1 VTNCSPVTDV
11 MPSER
16 RFHPLTVLFA
26 LGGELRNFIAPIL
39 FATFTARSRGGDM
52 QNWFLIFMIPSV
64 LIAASRYWF
73 STYRYAETELVVRT
87 GVFFKNE
94 RHIPYARIQS
104 VDAKQ
109 NVFHRFFK
117 VVDVK
122 VQTGTGGE
130 EEATLSVLP
139 FEALEE
145 MRARVF
151 EGKRAAAGVASP
163 EGDVAGDSSVAAVDS
178 APVPVGTTILHLPIR
193 ETALSGLLDNRGW
206 VVIGAASGL
215 FWESGFMDRYTDR
228 FESLQS
234 FAQTS
239 WTIVAAIAVGLF
251 VVSPLLSVVWAVVRL
266 HGFTLTRRGE
276 ELLTEYGALTRVTG
290 TVPLRRVQAVK
301 IVRSPGQLLTGR
313 ASIRLETAGGGAQ
326 GANSSEW
333 VAPIIHVEKV
343 SAFVTGLLP
352 DVNLDLVDWQPADS
366 RAGERRMRLAAYV
379 AIVIGALSAN
389 WLEWYWAVAVTA
401 VLATWGVVSARQYVR
416 NLGWARNEHAIYF
429 RSGWLSKSVTVVPV
443 PKVQAVTFQES
454 PFDRRWQMASVSVD
468 TAGAGAHA
476 IDVPYLPRAV
486 AEALRLAVATQA
498 AATTYRW

>member
-1 VTNCSPVTDV
+1 

-39 FATFTARSRGGDM
+39 FASFTARSRGGDM

-87 GVFFKNE
+87 GIFFKNE

-117 VVDVK
+117 VVDVR

-130 EEATLSVLP
+130 VEATLSVLP

-145 MRARVF
+145 MRSRVF
-151 EGKRAAAGVASP
+151 EGKRVAGVSP
-163 EGDVAGDSSVAAVDS
+163 SIPVDVAP
-178 APVPVGTTILHLPIR
+178 APAGETILHLPMR

-206 VVIGAASGL
+206 VVIGAATGL
-215 FWESGFMDRYTDR
+215 VWESGFVDRFTDR

-234 FAQTS
+234 FTQTS

-251 VVSPLLSVVWAVVRL
+251 VVSPILSVVWAAVRL

-276 ELLTEYGALTRVTG
+276 ELFTEYGALTRVTG

-313 ASIRLETAGGGAQ
+313 ASIRLETAGDAGKGAS
-326 GANSSEW
+326 GSEREW
-333 VAPIIHVEKV
+333 VAPIIHAARVPDFV
-343 SAFVTGLLP
+343 SGLLP
-352 DVNLDLVDWQPADS
+352 EVRLNEVEWMPADP
-366 RAGERRMRLAAYV
+366 RAGQRRVRLAVYFALV
-379 AIVIGALSAN
+379 MGAVTGF
-389 WLEWYWAVAVTA
+389 WLAWYWAAAVTA
-401 VLATWGVVSARQYVR
+401 VFCAWGVIGARQYVR
-416 NLGWARNEHAIYF
+416 NLGWARTEQAIYF
-429 RSGWLSKSVTVVPV
+429 RSGWLWKAVTIVPV
-443 PKVQAVTFQES
+443 PKVQAVQLQES
-454 PFDRRWQMASVSVD
+454 PFDRRWQMASVAVD

-476 IDVPYLPRAV
+476 IDVPYLSRAV
-486 AEALRLAVATQA
+486 AEQLRTAVAAQA

>member
-1 VTNCSPVTDV
+1 

-26 LGGELRNFIAPIL
+26 LGGELRNFLAPIL
-39 FATFTARSRGGDM
+39 FASFTARSRGGDM
-52 QNWFLIFMIPSV
+52 QNWFLLFMIPSV

-87 GVFFKNE
+87 GIFFKNE

-130 EEATLSVLP
+130 AEATLSVLP

-145 MRARVF
+145 MRSRVF
-151 EGKRAAAGVASP
+151 EGKQAAA
-163 EGDVAGDSSVAAVDS
+163 
-178 APVPVGTTILHLPIR
+178 APVEAAPLPAGETILHLPVR

-206 VVIGAASGL
+206 VVIGAATAL
-215 FWESGFMDRYTDR
+215 VWESGFFDRFMDQ

-234 FAQTS
+234 LTQAS
-239 WTIVAAIAVGLF
+239 WTMAAAIAVGLF
-251 VVSPLLSVVWAVVRL
+251 VVSPILSVIWAVVRL
-266 HGFTLTRRGE
+266 HGFTLTRRGQ

-301 IVRSPGQLLTGR
+301 IVRSPGQLIAGR
-313 ASIRLETAGGGAQ
+313 ASIRLETAGGGATT
-326 GANSSEW
+326 ANVSEREW
-333 VAPIIHVEKV
+333 VAPIIHAARVPD
-343 SAFVTGLLP
+343 FVRGLLP
-352 DVNLDLVDWQPADS
+352 DVQLSEVAWMPADA
-366 RAGERRMRLAAYV
+366 RAGQRRVRFAIYV
-379 AIVIGALSAN
+379 SLVMGAVTGI
-389 WLEWYWAVAVTA
+389 WLEWYWAATVTA
-401 VLATWGVVSARQYVR
+401 VFCTWGVIGARQYVK
-416 NLGWARNEHAIYF
+416 NLGWARTEHAIYF
-429 RSGWLSKSVTVVPV
+429 RSGWLWKAVTVVPV
-443 PKVQAVTFQES
+443 PKVQAVELHES
-454 PFDRRWQMASVSVD
+454 PFDRRWQMASVAVD
-468 TAGAGAHA
+468 TAGAGAHP
-476 IDVPYLPRAV
+476 IHVPYLSRAAAEQLRTAV
-486 AEALRLAVATQA
+486 AAQA

>member
-1 VTNCSPVTDV
+1 

-26 LGGELRNFIAPIL
+26 LGGELRTFIAPIL
-39 FATFTARSRGGDM
+39 FASFTARSRGGDM

-87 GVFFKNE
+87 GIFFKNE

-109 NVFHRFFK
+109 NVFHRLFK

-130 EEATLSVLP
+130 AEATLSVLP

-145 MRARVF
+145 MRSRVF
-151 EGKRAAAGVASP
+151 EGKRAAGVA
-163 EGDVAGDSSVAAVDS
+163 VAAAEVAVEGGPS
-178 APVPVGTTILHLPIR
+178 EAAIAPVAVPIGETILHLPTR

-215 FWESGFMDRYTDR
+215 FWESGFVDR
-228 FESLQS
+228 FESLES
-234 FAQTS
+234 LPQTS
-239 WTIVAAIAVGLF
+239 WTIVAAIAAGLF
-251 VVSPLLSVVWAVVRL
+251 IVSPILSVVWAAVRL
-266 HGFTLTRRGE
+266 HGFTLTRRGG

-301 IVRSPGQLLTGR
+301 VVRSPGHLLTGR
-313 ASIRLETAGGGAQ
+313 AAIRLETAGGGAQ
-326 GANSSEW
+326 GTNSSEW
-333 VAPIIHVEKV
+333 VAPIIHVDKV

-352 DVNLDLVDWQPADS
+352 DVNLDRVDWQPADD
-366 RAGERRMRLAAYV
+366 RAGQRRMRLAVYFALVVGAISAY
-379 AIVIGALSAN
+379 
-389 WLEWYWAVAVTA
+389 WLEWHWATAVTA
-401 VLATWGVVSARQYVR
+401 VVGSWGVVGARQYVR
-416 NLGWARNEHAIYF
+416 NLGWARTEHAIYF
-429 RSGWLSKSVTVVPV
+429 RSGWLWKSVTIVPV
-443 PKVQAVTFQES
+443 TKVQAVSFQES
-454 PFDRRWQMASVSVD
+454 PFDRRWQMASVAVD

-476 IDVPYLPRAV
+476 IDVPYLSRAV
-486 AEALRLAVATQA
+486 AEELRLAVATQA

>member
-1 VTNCSPVTDV
+1 

-39 FATFTARSRGGDM
+39 FASFTAGSRGGNM

-87 GVFFKNE
+87 GIFFKNE

-109 NVFHRFFK
+109 NVFHRLFK

-130 EEATLSVLP
+130 VEATLSVLP

-151 EGKRAAAGVASP
+151 EGKRVAGVAAA
-163 EGDVAGDSSVAAVDS
+163 EVAAEESPAVAVDV
-178 APVPVGTTILHLPIR
+178 APVPSGETILHLPMR

-206 VVIGAASGL
+206 VVIGAATGL
-215 FWESGFMDRYTDR
+215 VWESGFADR

-234 FAQTS
+234 LPQTS
-239 WTIVAAIAVGLF
+239 WTIVAAVAAGLF

-301 IVRSPGQLLTGR
+301 IVRSPGQLLAGR
-313 ASIRLETAGGGAQ
+313 ASIRLETAGGAAQ
-326 GANSSEW
+326 GANVSEREW
-333 VAPIIHVEKV
+333 VAPIIHAARVPD
-343 SAFVTGLLP
+343 FVTGLLP
-352 DVNLDLVDWQPADS
+352 DVRLNEVEWMPADA
-366 RAGERRMRLAAYV
+366 RAGQRRVRLAIYV
-379 AIVIGALSAN
+379 ALVMGAFSGI
-389 WLEWYWAVAVTA
+389 WLAWYWAAA
-401 VLATWGVVSARQYVR
+401 ATVVFCAWGVIGARQYVR
-416 NLGWARNEHAIYF
+416 NLGWARTAQAVYF
-429 RSGWLSKSVTVVPV
+429 RSGWLWKAVTIVPV
-443 PKVQAVTFQES
+443 PKVQAVELRES
-454 PFDRRWQMASVSVD
+454 PFDRRWQMASVAVD
-468 TAGAGAHA
+468 SAGAGAHA

-486 AEALRLAVATQA
+486 AEQLRIAVAAQA
-498 AATTYRW
+498 AATRYRW

>member
-1 VTNCSPVTDV
+1 

-39 FATFTARSRGGDM
+39 FASFTARSRGGDM

-73 STYRYAETELVVRT
+73 STYRYSETELVVRT
-87 GVFFKNE
+87 GIFFKNE

-130 EEATLSVLP
+130 VEATLSVLP

-145 MRARVF
+145 MRSRVF
-151 EGKRAAAGVASP
+151 EGKRVAGVASAEAVAAGSLATP
-163 EGDVAGDSSVAAVDS
+163 VDVAPVS
-178 APVPVGTTILHLPIR
+178 AGETILHLPMR

-206 VVIGAASGL
+206 VVIGAVTGL
-215 FWESGFMDRYTDR
+215 VWESGFVDR
-228 FESLQS
+228 FESMQS
-234 FAQTS
+234 LPQTS
-239 WTIVAAIAVGLF
+239 WTIVAAIAAGLF
-251 VVSPLLSVVWAVVRL
+251 VVSPILSVVWAVVRL

-276 ELLTEYGALTRVTG
+276 ELLTQYGALTRVTG

-326 GANSSEW
+326 GAKVSEREW
-333 VAPIIHVEKV
+333 VAPIIHAARVPD
-343 SAFVTGLLP
+343 FVTGLLP
-352 DVNLDLVDWQPADS
+352 HVRLHEVEWIPADS
-366 RAGERRMRLAAYV
+366 RAAYRRIRLAIYFALV
-379 AIVIGALSAN
+379 MGAVTGF
-389 WLEWYWAVAVTA
+389 WLAWYWAAA
-401 VLATWGVVSARQYVR
+401 ATTMFCAWGVIGARQYVR
-416 NLGWARNEHAIYF
+416 SLGWSRTEEAIYF
-429 RSGWLSKSVTVVPV
+429 RSGWLWKAVTIVPV
-443 PKVQAVTFQES
+443 PKVQAVELHES
-454 PFDRRWQMASVSVD
+454 PFDRRWQMASVAVD

-476 IDVPYLPRAV
+476 IDVPYLSRAV
-486 AEALRLAVATQA
+486 AEQLRMAVAAQA

>member
-1 VTNCSPVTDV
+1 

-26 LGGELRNFIAPIL
+26 LGGELRNFLAPIL
-39 FATFTARSRGGDM
+39 FASFTARSRGGDM
-52 QNWFLIFMIPSV
+52 QNWFLLFMIPSV

-87 GVFFKNE
+87 GIFFKNE

-130 EEATLSVLP
+130 VEATLSVLP

-145 MRARVF
+145 MRSRVF
-151 EGKRAAAGVASP
+151 EGKRVAGVTSAEAAAE
-163 EGDVAGDSSVAAVDS
+163 EGPAVAA
-178 APVPVGTTILHLPIR
+178 PVSTGETILHLPVR

-206 VVIGAASGL
+206 VVIGAATGL
-215 FWESGFMDRYTDR
+215 VWESGFVDR

-234 FAQTS
+234 LPQTS
-239 WTIVAAIAVGLF
+239 WTIAAAVAAGLF
-251 VVSPLLSVVWAVVRL
+251 VVSPILSVVWAVVRL

-326 GANSSEW
+326 AGNISEREW
-333 VAPIIHVEKV
+333 VAPIIHAARVPD
-343 SAFVTGLLP
+343 FVTGLLP
-352 DVNLDLVDWQPADS
+352 DVRLNAVDWMPADP
-366 RAGERRMRLAAYV
+366 RAGQRRVRLAIYFALV
-379 AIVIGALSAN
+379 MGAVTGV
-389 WLEWYWAVAVTA
+389 WLAWYWAAAVTA
-401 VLATWGVVSARQYVR
+401 ALCAWGVVGATQYVR
-416 NLGWARNEHAIYF
+416 NLGWARTEHAIYF
-429 RSGWLSKSVTVVPV
+429 RSGWLWKAVTIVPV
-443 PKVQAVTFQES
+443 PKVQAVELHES
-454 PFDRRWQMASVSVD
+454 PFDRRWRMASVAVD

-476 IDVPYLPRAV
+476 IDVPYLSRAV
-486 AEALRLAVATQA
+486 AEKLRTAVAAQA

>member
-1 VTNCSPVTDV
+1 
-11 MPSER
+11 MPSDR

-39 FATFTARSRGGDM
+39 FASFTARSRGGDM

-87 GVFFKNE
+87 GIFFKNE

-117 VVDVK
+117 VVEVK

-130 EEATLSVLP
+130 VEATLSVLP

-151 EGKRAAAGVASP
+151 EGKRAAGV
-163 EGDVAGDSSVAAVDS
+163 VAGDVVAEGGEGQAAGGAD
-178 APVPVGTTILHLPIR
+178 ARPVGRPMGNPGSR
-193 ETALSGLLDNRGW
+193 ARALSGLLDNRGW

-215 FWESGFMDRYTDR
+215 FWESGFFERFADR

-234 FAQTS
+234 FTQTS
-239 WTIVAAIAVGLF
+239 WTIVAAVAVGLF
-251 VVSPLLSVVWAVVRL
+251 VVSPILSVVWAAVRL
-266 HGFTLTRRGE
+266 HGFTLTRRGG

-301 IVRSPGQLLTGR
+301 IVRTPGHLVSGR
-313 ASIRLETAGGGAQ
+313 AAVRVETAGGAVQ
-326 GANSSEW
+326 GAGVSEREW
-333 VAPIIHVEKV
+333 VAPIIHIDRVP
-343 SAFVTGLLP
+343 AFVRELLP
-352 DVNLDLVDWQPADS
+352 DVELNGVDWSPADE
-366 RAGERRMRLAAYV
+366 RAGTRRMRLAVYV
-379 AIVIGALSAN
+379 ALVMGGLSAV
-389 WLEWYWAVAVTA
+389 WLEWYWAAA
-401 VLATWGVVSARQYVR
+401 ATTVFCVWGVVGARQYVR
-416 NLGWARNEHAIYF
+416 SLGWARTDEAIYF
-429 RSGWLSKSVTVVPV
+429 RSGWLWKSVTIVPIS
-443 PKVQAVTFQES
+443 KVQCVALQES
-454 PFDRRWQMASVSVD
+454 PFDRRWQMASVAVD

-476 IDVPYLPRAV
+476 VDVPYLPRAV
-486 AEALRLAVATQA
+486 AEQLRMAVATQA

>member
-1 VTNCSPVTDV
+1 

-26 LGGELRNFIAPIL
+26 LGGELRNFLAPIL
-39 FATFTARSRGGDM
+39 FASFTARSRGGDM
-52 QNWFLIFMIPSV
+52 QNWFLLFMIPSV

-87 GVFFKNE
+87 GIFFKNE

-130 EEATLSVLP
+130 AEATLSVLP

-151 EGKRAAAGVASP
+151 EGKQAAGAQSSEAPADGRAAAPIEAAP
-163 EGDVAGDSSVAAVDS
+163 IPAGE
-178 APVPVGTTILHLPIR
+178 TILHLPVR

-206 VVIGAASGL
+206 VVIGAASAL
-215 FWESGFMDRYTDR
+215 VWESGFFDRFMDQ

-234 FAQTS
+234 LSQAS
-239 WTIVAAIAVGLF
+239 WTMAAAIAVGLF
-251 VVSPLLSVVWAVVRL
+251 IVSPILSVVWAVVRL

-301 IVRSPGQLLTGR
+301 IVRSPGQLLAGR
-313 ASIRLETAGGGAQ
+313 ASIRLETAGGGATA
-326 GANSSEW
+326 ANVSEREW
-333 VAPIIHVEKV
+333 VAPIIHAARV
-343 SAFVTGLLP
+343 SDFVTGLLP
-352 DVNLDLVDWQPADS
+352 DVRLNDVEWMPADS
-366 RAGERRMRLAAYV
+366 RAGQRRVRL
-379 AIVIGALSAN
+379 VIYFALVMGAVTGI
-389 WLEWYWAVAVTA
+389 WLEWYWAAALTA
-401 VLATWGVVSARQYVR
+401 LFGAWGVVGARQYVK
-416 NLGWARNEHAIYF
+416 NLGWARTEHAIYF
-429 RSGWLSKSVTVVPV
+429 RSGWLWKAVTVVPV
-443 PKVQAVTFQES
+443 PKVQAVELQES
-454 PFDRRWQMASVSVD
+454 PFDRRWQMASVAVD

-486 AEALRLAVATQA
+486 AEQLRTTVAAQA

>member
-1 VTNCSPVTDV
+1 MGV
-11 MPSER
+11 MPSDR

-39 FATFTARSRGGDM
+39 FASFTARSRGGDM

-87 GVFFKNE
+87 GIFFKNE

-130 EEATLSVLP
+130 VEATLSVLP

-145 MRARVF
+145 MRSRVF
-151 EGKRAAAGVASP
+151 EGKRAAGVAVAP
-163 EGDVAGDSSVAAVDS
+163 GEIAVEGGQSEATV
-178 APVPVGTTILHLPIR
+178 APVALPVGETILHLPIR

-206 VVIGAASGL
+206 VVIGAATGL
-215 FWESGFMDRYTDR
+215 VWESGFVDR
-228 FESLQS
+228 FIDQVESLQS
-234 FAQTS
+234 FSQTP
-239 WTIVAAIAVGLF
+239 WTIVAAVAVGLF
-251 VVSPLLSVVWAVVRL
+251 VVSPILSVVWAAVRL
-266 HGFTLTRRGE
+266 HGFTLTRRGG

-301 IVRSPGQLLTGR
+301 IVRSPGHLLTGR
-313 ASIRLETAGGGAQ
+313 AAIRVETAGGAVQ
-326 GANSSEW
+326 GAGVSEREW
-333 VAPIIHVEKV
+333 VAPIIHIDRVP
-343 SAFVTGLLP
+343 AFVQGLLP
-352 DVNLDLVDWQPADS
+352 DVALDAVVWKPADD
-366 RAGERRMRLAAYV
+366 RAAQRRMRLAVYV
-379 AIVIGALSAN
+379 ALVLGAGSAY
-389 WLEWYWAVAVTA
+389 WLEWYWAATLTA
-401 VLATWGVVSARQYVR
+401 GFCALGVVGARQYVH
-416 NLGWARNEHAIYF
+416 NLGWSRSEHAIYF
-429 RSGWLSKSVTVVPV
+429 RSGWLWKSVTIVPV
-443 PKVQAVTFQES
+443 PKVQAVTLQES
-454 PFDRRWQMASVSVD
+454 PFDRRWQMASVAVD

-476 IDVPYLPRAV
+476 VDVPYLSRAV
-486 AEALRLAVATQA
+486 AEELRLAVATQA

>member
-1 VTNCSPVTDV
+1 

-39 FATFTARSRGGDM
+39 FASFTARSRGGDM
-52 QNWFLIFMIPSV
+52 QSWFLIFMIPSV

-73 STYRYAETELVVRT
+73 STYRYAETELVVKT
-87 GVFFKNE
+87 GIFFKNE

-109 NVFHRFFK
+109 NLFHRFFK

-130 EEATLSVLP
+130 VEATLSVLP

-151 EGKRAAAGVASP
+151 EGKRAAAVVAPADEGAEQNSP
-163 EGDVAGDSSVAAVDS
+163 VPAEV
-178 APVPVGTTILHLPIR
+178 APVPVGETILHLPLR

-206 VVIGAASGL
+206 VVIGAATGL
-215 FWESGFMDRYTDR
+215 VWESGFVDRYIDR
-228 FESLQS
+228 IESLQS
-234 FAQTS
+234 IAQTP
-239 WTIVAAIAVGLF
+239 WTIAAAVAVGLF
-251 VVSPLLSVVWAVVRL
+251 VVSPILSVVWAAVRL

-276 ELLTEYGALTRVTG
+276 ELVTEYGALTRVTG

-301 IVRSPGQLLTGR
+301 IVRSPGQLLARR
-313 ASIRLETAGGGAQ
+313 ASIRLETAGGGGQA
-326 GANSSEW
+326 ANVTDREW
-333 VAPIIHVEKV
+333 VAPIIAVERV
-343 SAFVTGLLP
+343 SDFVHGLLP
-352 DVNLDLVDWQPADS
+352 DVRLTDVEWVPADS
-366 RAGERRMRLAAYV
+366 RAAHRRIRLALYF
-379 AIVIGALSAN
+379 AIVIGAGTAI
-389 WLEWYWAVAVTA
+389 WLPWYWAAAATA
-401 VLATWGVVSARQYVR
+401 LFCIWGVIGASQYVKH
-416 NLGWARNEHAIYF
+416 LGWARTEHAIYF
-429 RSGWLSKSVTVVPV
+429 RSGWLWKAVTIVPV
-443 PKVQAVTFQES
+443 PKVQAVSLQES

-476 IDVPYLPRAV
+476 IDVPYLSRDV
-486 AEALRLAVATQA
+486 AEGLRLAVATQA

>member
-1 VTNCSPVTDV
+1 

-39 FATFTARSRGGDM
+39 FASFTAGSRGGNM
-52 QNWFLIFMIPSV
+52 QSWFLIFMIPSV

-87 GVFFKNE
+87 GIFFKNE

-130 EEATLSVLP
+130 VEATLSVLP

-151 EGKRAAAGVASP
+151 EGKRVAGVASAEAAAAENP
-163 EGDVAGDSSVAAVDS
+163 AVA
-178 APVPVGTTILHLPIR
+178 APVPTGETILHLPVR

-206 VVIGAASGL
+206 VVIGAATGL
-215 FWESGFMDRYTDR
+215 LWESGFADR

-234 FAQTS
+234 LPQTS
-239 WTIVAAIAVGLF
+239 WTIVAAVAAGLF

-301 IVRSPGQLLTGR
+301 IVRSPGQWLAGR
-313 ASIRLETAGGGAQ
+313 ASIRLETAGGAAQ
-326 GANSSEW
+326 GANVSEREW
-333 VAPIIHVEKV
+333 VAPIIHAALVPD
-343 SAFVTGLLP
+343 FVTGLLP
-352 DVNLDLVDWQPADS
+352 DVRLNEVEWMPADA
-366 RAGERRMRLAAYV
+366 RAGQRRVRLAIYV
-379 AIVIGALSAN
+379 ALVMGAFTGI
-389 WLEWYWAVAVTA
+389 WLAWYWATA
-401 VLATWGVVSARQYVR
+401 AIVVFCAWGVVGARQYVR
-416 NLGWARNEHAIYF
+416 SLGWARTAQAVYF
-429 RSGWLSKSVTVVPV
+429 RSGWLWQSVTIVPV
-443 PKVQAVTFQES
+443 PKVQAVELRES
-454 PFDRRWQMASVSVD
+454 PFDRRWQMASVAVD
-468 TAGAGAHA
+468 SAGAGAHA

-486 AEALRLAVATQA
+486 AEQLRTAVAAQA